1 MAIDVFI
8 KAVADETEP
17 LSDAPF
23 HEASDPS
30 PSEVVE
36 FDRFLSTLGEE
47 ERREVL
53 TTMVEQAE
61 ENLELDFTSIFRHF
75 LRDDDDRL
83 AQLSCAA
90 LCSKCQWQSS
100 RLHR

>member
-8 KAVADETEP
+8 RAIADESEP

-30 PSEVVE
+30 PSEVID
-36 FDRFLSTLGEE
+36 FDRFLSTLDGE
-47 ERREVL
+47 ERRVVL

-61 ENLELDFTSIFRHF
+61 GKPGAGFHLDFPAFPQGR
-75 LRDDDDRL
+75 
-83 AQLSCAA
+83 
-90 LCSKCQWQSS
+90 
-100 RLHR
+100 